1 MPRVTKK
8 QKESGKAPKPK
19 PRARSAPNAS
29 AKQGFKTAPSRAPQD
44 AYLGKGVYSILRVL
58 TRYILSAQ
66 ILANTAYESAAKKI
80 KTDLIQRAKVKKQY
94 AKVLRAEGMESER
107 LGDGSRRR
115 NEREESDNK
124 LKGKTGS
131 FKGKERREREERG
144 EEDPDTARIRA
155 RAGPSSSSSSFSRPN
170 KPFNKSYNNKP
181 YDKTTRKSR
190 VEEAPPKPKVRAL
203 SPSPPPSA
211 PSSEPKPSLRTLKKE
226 GFSKYHRAKDATGLS
241 KGRGQPNMG
250 ARMGVLLEKIKR
262 M

>member
-19 PRARSAPNAS
+19 PRAKSAPNAS
-29 AKQGFKTAPSRAPQD
+29 AKQGFRTAPSRAPKD
-44 AYLGKGVYSILRVL
+44 AYLGK
-58 TRYILSAQ
+58 
-66 ILANTAYESAAKKI
+66 AKKI

-115 NEREESDNK
+115 NEREEGNNEI
-124 LKGKTGS
+124 KGRTGS
-131 FKGKERREREERG
+131 SKGKERRGREERG

-155 RAGPSSSSSSFSRPN
+155 RAGPSSSSSRPN
-170 KPFNKSYNNKP
+170 KPFNKSHSNKP
-181 YDKTTRKSR
+181 YEKTTWKPR

-211 PSSEPKPSLRTLKKE
+211 PSSEPKPSIRTLKKE
-226 GFSKYHRAKDATGLS
+226 GFSKYHWAKDATGLS